1 MPRGLTVLE
10 DLTPHVNNVLVVLTL
25 NRNICHIYHGGE
37 MSLKG
42 REHVLDEIRACR
54 LPCLE
59 CKPYESS
66 VLHVKLMCAVFLLTE
81 RILNQARGASV
92 PLYILA

>member
-25 NRNICHIYHGGE
+25 NRKICHIYHGGE
-37 MSLKG
+37 MSLNG
-42 REHVLDEIRACR
+42 WEHVLDEIWARGLQWLA
-54 LPCLE
+54 
-59 CKPYESS
+59 CKPYKCS
-66 VLHVKLMCAVFLLTE
+66 VLHVMLMCTVFLLTE

-92 PLYILA
+92 PLHILA